1 MNLNQKIQS
10 ILNEHKKTKR
20 RSSATAFLSVLISV
34 LVVSNLIMPAISMSI
49 SDLSSFVKS
58 YAATP
63 GTPST
68 IAGTNMLDL
77 MSANEW
83 NATLAANGTYFYDAN
98 QGGVTTNT
106 SLKTNTD
113 ILTMEGYIAYK
124 FSQDVKKYLEG
135 SGPHLG
141 WDLGNSNLTAIFKDQ
156 NGNIIDHGLVN
167 DPAYPDGEA
176 GIFKIEGGCVKVTLT
191 EGYINY
197 VKSGDGDGTIEGSL
211 NFEGNL
217 NSSNDESGDQKFII
231 NGQEVVI
238 DFPDK
243 WPTIDKTSWVNESNG
258 TIEWTI
264 EVKNPNYVA
273 LDTYTLTDD
282 MLKNAVGD
290 VTILPSDAGRFENGQ
305 IAFDSNYKN
314 GATIKYVTKITE
326 DQMKK
331 VEGSQKNHA
340 ELKKDNN
347 KIAED
352 DETANLWKEPFTVTK
367 KGTPDYQTPG
377 GSYSKEINWEITI
390 KNEYGGS
397 LEDYLIEDANIPNSG
412 VEVKPN
418 GSLTNE
424 NGKWKLT
431 GTGDASSVTIK
442 YTTNATDGKNQNTA
456 TLYYPTGNPTNKEGK
471 EEVDYEKKN
480 ALINL
485 QKTARVDTTT
495 GQIEWTITIDNQN
508 GMDLNG
514 YELSDNMLKNPVPGS
529 LSINPTN
536 AAGQPDGN
544 GVVTLT
550 DETKNAKWITIK
562 YNTALTPE
570 QLRAG
575 EASNTAVLKDPNDP
589 ENPKKSPSDPTF
601 TKNPFSI
608 KKTGEP
614 DYKSGTYPDS
624 NNKIKWKIEVQSQNG
639 VSLENYIIK
648 DAKIPT
654 DLSPIKTSSGTLVY
668 VSGENWKLTNTGDA
682 KYITIEYDAPV
693 SSTGGIG
700 KENVN
705 DVELKYPDDVT
716 TGKTD
721 EGKVTYKSKSDLVGL
736 NKSGNYIQ
744 DSHEITWT
752 IHVTV
757 EGGYDITDYRLYDD
771 MFKNV
776 DLSDIQINDQP
787 ASNFA
792 TLDKSTGILTFT
804 SKPNSDNF
812 NITYKTKVDMNAP
825 TDPDSGKI
833 PVSNGYGPGEGTKT
847 ATVDVPVREDL
858 KKQLNPPKGESVDHS
873 GKLVRTLNWTANI
886 THDGTF
892 DGLIYVDKLT
902 PPANGTHTMTND
914 QFAAVKVYGK
924 VSEYD
929 GNRTQLTKGA
939 DYELVPNLNKTGFTI
954 NFKNTLDTKGYNFVD
969 IEYQT
974 TATSNAVVSG
984 TQYPVVS
991 EFSNDANF
999 NGKHVSDKFTLTR
1012 NDPEIH
1018 TILNLHLTKNWENDD
1033 TSIRPANAYFKVL
1046 YHTGDYQWKS
1056 VKFASDGR
1064 YLFSGDNGYNS
1075 ATELLTLNGSGDN
1088 WSKTLEKLPQRIRT
1102 ANADGAVA
1110 SDLTYYYKV
1119 EEVKSDGS
1127 SIENNLLHVNGGSYY
1142 EVGYTNNNGVG
1153 NKDDIYISANNKLHR
1168 ERSITPQKIW
1178 TGDAGTGT
1186 GINSIT
1192 VQLEYTADNYNY
1204 YPVRKN
1210 ASGEYVFDQSSTDA
1224 IVTQDITGTGTNWT
1238 GTAWEHLPQI
1248 IPVGNGSA
1256 TCQYRIREI
1265 KYNDIEISGTQFI
1278 ADGGYYNVSYSVVNG
1293 DLTVANDYKA
1303 NKSISYAVNKLW
1315 ENDNAYLANRPE
1327 KILVKLK
1334 QSGNDGT
1341 TKYYPDEE
1349 TVTEL
1354 NADNAWKHI
1363 WTGLPS
1369 QSTNDGK
1376 IVTYTY
1382 TAEEVGYVKDGST
1395 INITQ
1400 NYFATTGDGWY
1411 NISYDYYGTPNNTTI
1426 KNTFEP
1432 VTTIAITPQKK
1443 WVGDNETDTN
1453 SNQPFSVKNRPQNVT
1468 LKLQRRLDGTGEW
1481 KDVPV
1486 SDTDST
1492 PVTVQLSSANLLEDQ
1507 YSSDAVWQGNA
1518 IGNLPATIVT
1528 FDDQGTSTK
1537 HDCDYRLIEWK
1548 YTPNENAKNKTEVTL
1563 TDDDVSFKTD
1573 DGKYTISFGSTSS
1586 SGNFEVINTFEE
1598 SIGVD
1603 KSILDKDG
1611 NQLTS
1616 IDMED
1621 LSKFEKEI
1629 DGKKYYV
1636 FNYLIEYDSNKTSLI
1651 TPVKD
1656 ILPEGFTLIEN
1667 STYNSGE
1674 TGIDWNSPIITP
1686 LTPLDPNADSN
1697 SKKGKDGYYLSPC
1710 IIWTTANNTN
1720 NGGQGSNYIKRES
1733 SVNAAWEKPQQ
1744 SPSRYYYDSN
1754 ENAIYFGVPSISTV
1768 PVFTYSIKIEC
1779 TKLNELLNNGS
1790 YSIKNTIE
1798 RYNNDQTPTKQSDS
1812 ATLKII
1818 NKTPKD
1824 LIKKTY
1830 EGKTN
1835 IPGYIKYAIDVNPE
1849 GKNLSTGDTIDIQDL
1864 LDAVGYYDHDY
1875 KGGEN
1880 TTGSKL
1886 VDILMDDI
1894 KLYEVD
1900 ANGNMVPLA
1909 ENQYTR
1915 VFKNGDQVSNG
1926 AALLQLTIPD
1936 ETHIRVEYTY
1946 KMIANENT
1954 PSVIHGC
1961 KSSTYV
1967 NGRKAIMQPGFV
1979 PPEGDSVTFSN
1990 KAELIADSASDESE
2004 VTNTQ
2009 YDVFK
2014 SYGNITTN
2022 KLPKIVKVN
2031 TGNYTI
2037 NTLKANFLLAKY
2049 EDGKWYYAIS
2059 INDGSDDPKVN
2070 DRVITWS
2077 TTGVTGTQIPDGD
2090 LKTIDVQTA
2099 YEVALGET
2107 VLYKLIEIQVPEG
2120 YEGSNLGLEGNGFKE
2135 LIRNYLNSGSTY
2147 YDGKDYAKFLHNY
2160 VSTYYFSYN
2169 SIISERPA
2177 DVPADKVI
2185 QVKSG
2190 DDLKIPNNELIDLD
2204 IKKEWV
2210 NPTTSTENSEITA
2223 ELYWSY
2229 VKASSGMPDEKDLHL
2244 AKAEDLGIMDSN
2256 FTATKTIPIEYNAD
2270 GSVKT
2275 NEKVWENL
2283 PNGKNS
2289 VPIYYY
2295 IKETGYTI
2303 GGKTYTLDK
2312 EDGIFKTASGETG
2325 SYRPTYVGN
2334 AANSDT
2340 TINVRNSNQLMLK
2353 KSWKNSANVELKN
2366 IPVDKV
2372 VVSIY
2377 GVDGD
2382 GAETLLFENI
2392 TLSEKNKW
2400 QYDLTSLITP
2410 DMELS
2415 GYKSFVAKEVEDSSL
2430 EDFVVSCVFNL
2441 NEETGEIIVTNKN
2454 TVPTEA
2460 SVKVDKVWSDG
2471 KSVHANETI
2480 HVSLY
2485 QSTKK
2490 IEDLTNLSV
2499 KLNANAKLM
2508 QPIDE
2513 NDKQTYENVPLN
2525 AENDWSYTW
2534 IGLPLEDENQNKYY
2548 YYVLEDKS
2556 GIANVNKYTESYA
2569 VVASTPTKTDYTI
2582 TNTRQAIVVQKK
2594 WVDEQGYVIPDDQ
2607 LTQGAITLDVLKKVP
2622 SKPEDGIKLIAFGDS
2637 ITEGYNG
2644 GGLDCNKNGE
2654 DYPSKLV
2661 ASLTKAGYT
2670 IKNGSNVGDFN
2681 KGVSTQQIGANK
2693 TDGFRNRVATDIPSD
2708 TDIVCFI
2715 GGTNDIHQT
2724 GDAKGDPQEVYRRFE
2739 ACIGEIMAQ
2748 TDNKAI
2754 IFVGS
2759 IPHFD
2764 FYRNGTITQGG
2775 SWWSDSKY
2783 TENDGKYA
2791 NGLIDEYNKKIKAYA
2806 EATPNVYFVDVCSV
2820 VKDEYIRDDGCHPN
2834 EEGYTAIAA
2843 VFQEA
2848 IDSTYNQTAKVGE
2861 ITLTKDNGW
2870 VGAFDIT
2877 DTDTSAEYYI
2887 EESRVP
2893 QGWQVSYDEANRYQ
2907 KIGSSTPLVATNTRH
2922 IPKTSLNVEKTWAN
2936 DTGGEANRESISLAL
2951 LQSTDLKNWVEYD
2964 TPMPVPDKPDS
2975 VWTYRYTDLPAE
2987 DNAGNRYYYKIE
2999 EAPMAGYTTSY
3010 GTPSY
3015 LTAVNDSNA
3024 GTLHITNTAAVSL
3037 KLRKVWSDIDTN
3049 SHLND
3054 QVTFKIYRAVKS
3066 EKDPRP
3072 DFDESTLIL
3081 EVDKTEVGV
3090 TVDSTVQVK
3099 ANKPIEIVQSEG
3111 SENFFTAFV
3120 KDGKII
3126 HVEGKEEGEGTITVT
3141 DGTDEITVHVTVS
3154 AYKLLL
3160 DNDENFTITA
3170 GEQSHK
3176 LSVTKGG
3183 TAFTDVTYS
3192 SSNADVLT
3200 VGTDGTIT
3208 TVNAGTATVTVATGG
3223 NVIRTQDII
3232 VNVPNTFVLDSTVVG
3247 GTLKVGQ
3254 ELTLTPNPS
3263 FGKFEYESDNK
3274 TCATVNNNGVVT
3286 AVGAGTATITATRT
3300 NWDGKAAGEETYLVT
3315 VSAFKPIAV
3324 DKTVAV
3330 ELPEDFD
3337 KVTGISVTIRVDTLT
3352 AAWYKFGIKLGK
3364 HADNFNWEYESLLN
3378 GTSSGLEAGKTYT
3391 YNFNTWTY
3399 NYGHL
3404 YLGFLN
3410 NHNGGDF
3417 TYTIENIVYTYTTP
3431 LTLRTASPL
3440 RMQAAGANMRA
3451 GGIDGG
3457 SSSWST
3463 DAKGDYM
3470 TVTLSGGSAEGW
3482 ETIIENLDVYAS
3494 NENPYVYWVE
3504 EVAGADSYEA
3514 NYQFSDGNP
3523 DSGSWI
3529 DSSSPNA
3536 DGELVAIVRN
3546 TKTEVPGVV
3555 MPSTGSTGTRGYT
3568 AAGVSIMVTSTAVY
3582 ILTKRRRKKAS

>member
-20 RSSATAFLSVLISV
+20 RSSATAFLSVLISI

-49 SDLSSFVKS
+49 SDMGSFVKS
-58 YAATP
+58 YVATP
-63 GTPST
+63 GTPT
-68 IAGTNMLDL
+68 VIEGTSMLDL
-77 MSANEW
+77 MSADSWTASLE
-83 NATLAANGTYFYDAN
+83 ANGTYFYEAN
-98 QGGVTTNT
+98 QDGVTTN
-106 SLKTNTD
+106 KTLTTD
-113 ILTMEGYIAYK
+113 ATVLNVEGYISYE
-124 FSQDVKKYLEG
+124 FSKNIKTYLSG

-141 WDLGNSNLTAIFKDQ
+141 WDLGNSNLTAIFKDE
-156 NGNIIDHGLVN
+156 NGNIIDHGSVT
-167 DPAYPDGEA
+167 DPGYPGGEA
-176 GIFKIEGGCVKVTLT
+176 GTFKIEDGRVKVTLT
-191 EGYINY
+191 EGYIDHVN
-197 VKSGDGDGTIEGSL
+197 SGDGTIKGSL
-211 NFEGNL
+211 AFEGNL
-217 NSSNDESGDQKFII
+217 NSGNDESGDQKFII

-243 WPTIDKTSWVNESNG
+243 WPTIDKTSWVNEDNG

-264 EVKNPNYVA
+264 EVKNPNYVV
-273 LDTYTLTDD
+273 LDKYTLTDD
-282 MLKNAVGD
+282 MLKNASGD
-290 VTILPSDAGRFENGQ
+290 VIILPSEAGRFEGGQ
-305 IAFDSNYKN
+305 IVFDSNYKN
-314 GATIKYVTKITE
+314 GATIKYVTEITE

-347 KIAED
+347 KIDED

-367 KGTPDYQTPG
+367 KGTPDYQTQG
-377 GSYSKEINWEITI
+377 GSYNNEINWEITI

-397 LEDYLIEDANIPNSG
+397 LENYFIEDDKIPDSG
-412 VEVKPN
+412 VEVKPS
-418 GSLTNE
+418 GSLASE
-424 NGKWKLT
+424 DGKWKLT

-442 YTTNATDGKNQNTA
+442 YTTANASTENSNTVK
-456 TLYYPTGNPTNKEGK
+456 LYYPTGNPTNKED
-471 EEVDYEKKN
+471 EEVVDYKNKN

-508 GMDLNG
+508 GMDLTG
-514 YELSDNMLKNPVPGS
+514 YELSDNMLNSPVSGS
-529 LSINPTN
+529 ISINPTN
-536 AAGQPDGN
+536 AASQPDSE

-550 DETKNAKWITIK
+550 ANAKNAQWITIK
-562 YNTALTPE
+562 YNTALTPD
-570 QLRAG
+570 QLREGKAHN
-575 EASNTAVLKDPNDP
+575 EAVLRDPDNPD
-589 ENPKKSPSDPTF
+589 NPKKSPSDPTF

-614 DYKSGTYPDS
+614 DYKSGTYPTDGS
-624 NNKIKWKIEVQSQNG
+624 NKIKWKIEVQSQNG

-757 EGGYDITDYRLYDD
+757 EGGYDITGYRLYDD

-787 ASNFA
+787 ASSFA
-792 TLDKSTGILTFT
+792 ELNKESGILTFK

-812 NITYKTKVDMNAP
+812 NITYKTKVDIKN
-825 TDPDSGKI
+825 TDSGTI
-833 PVSNGYGPGEGTKT
+833 TVANGYGPGPGPGKEI
-847 ATVDVPVREDL
+847 AVVDVPVREDL

-873 GKLVRTLNWTANI
+873 GKLVRTLNWTAKI

-892 DGLIYVDKLT
+892 DGLTYVDTLT
-902 PPANGTHTMTND
+902 SPANGTHTMTDD

-929 GNRTQLTKGA
+929 GNRTQLTKGT
-939 DYELVPNLNKTGFTI
+939 DYELEPNLNKTSFTI
-954 NFKNTLDTKGYNFVD
+954 TFKNTLDTKGYNFVD

-1210 ASGEYVFDQSSTDA
+1210 ASGEYVFDQNSTDA

-1293 DLTVANDYKA
+1293 GLTVANDYKA

-1798 RYNNDQTPTKQSDS
+1798 RYNNDQTPTNQSDS

-1849 GKNLSTGDTIDIQDL
+1849 GKNLSTGVTIDIQDL

-1875 KGGEN
+1875 KGDKN

-2210 NPTTSTENSEITA
+2210 NPTTSTENSEITV

-2525 AENDWSYTW
+2525 AENDWSHTW

-2569 VVASTPTKTDYTI
+2569 VAASTPTKTDYTI

-2607 LTQGAITLDVLKKVP
+2607 LTQDAITLDVLKKVQ

-2637 ITEGYNG
+2637 ITDGYGNSEPN
-2644 GGLDCNKNGE
+2644 CSKNGK

-2670 IKNGSNVGDFN
+2670 IENSSNVWDFN
-2681 KGVSTQQIGANK
+2681 KGESGQQIGANK
-2693 TDGFRNRVATDIPSD
+2693 TDGFRSRVANDIPSD

-2715 GGTNDIHQT
+2715 GGTNDIHQA

-2739 ACIGEIMAQ
+2739 ACIGEIMDQ

-2764 FYRNGTITQGG
+2764 FYRNGTLTQGG

-2848 IDSTYNQTAKVGE
+2848 IDSTYNQTSKVGE

-2887 EESRVP
+2887 EERRVP
-2893 QGWQVSYDEANRYQ
+2893 QGWQVSYGEANRYQ

-2964 TPMPVPDKPDS
+2964 TPMPVPDKTDS

-3010 GTPSY
+3010 GTASY

-3024 GTLHITNTAAVSL
+3024 GILHITNTAAVSL

-3066 EKDPRP
+3066 EENPRP
-3072 DFDESTLIL
+3072 DFDENTLIL

-3090 TVDSTVQVK
+3090 TVGSTVQVK

-3111 SENFFTAFV
+3111 SENFFTASV
-3120 KDGKII
+3120 NGKTVSIK
-3126 HVEGKEEGEGTITVT
+3126 GLNEGEGTITVT

-3200 VGTDGTIT
+3200 VGADGTIT

-3223 NVIRTQDII
+3223 NVILTQKII
-3232 VNVPNTFVLDSTVVG
+3232 VELPKEFSINGEQKKVAMKENIQLSVSPNYGTFTWSSSD
-3247 GTLKVGQ
+3247 
-3254 ELTLTPNPS
+3254 
-3263 FGKFEYESDNK
+3263 ESI
-3274 TCATVNNNGVVT
+3274 ATVDQTGKVHGVAEGRV
-3286 AVGAGTATITATRT
+3286 TITAVRS
-3300 NWDGKAAGEETYLVT
+3300 DGLSKQYEVT
-3315 VSAFKPIAV
+3315 VVKGQIGVVEGTTLFRYDVPADKQKNIASI
-3324 DKTVAV
+3324 T
-3330 ELPEDFD
+3330 
-3337 KVTGISVTIRVDTLT
+3337 VTIEGGENPNGDGLNVYLNSEGSNNSWVSFNSGKITSISSYQGWDNYFNKYNHSGLTFTLT
-3352 AAWYKFGIKLGK
+3352 DRGSDKSDISYITFKCNNNTTKVIIK
-3364 HADNFNWEYESLLN
+3364 S
-3378 GTSSGLEAGKTYT
+3378 
-3391 YNFNTWTY
+3391 
-3399 NYGHL
+3399 
-3404 YLGFLN
+3404 
-3410 NHNGGDF
+3410 
-3417 TYTIENIVYTYTTP
+3417 IEIVTQTP
-3431 LTLRTASPL
+3431 TLRTASPL
-3440 RMQAAGANMRA
+3440 RMQAAGVNMRA
-3451 GGIDGG
+3451 GGIDDG

-3494 NENPYVYWVE
+3494 NGNPYVYWVE